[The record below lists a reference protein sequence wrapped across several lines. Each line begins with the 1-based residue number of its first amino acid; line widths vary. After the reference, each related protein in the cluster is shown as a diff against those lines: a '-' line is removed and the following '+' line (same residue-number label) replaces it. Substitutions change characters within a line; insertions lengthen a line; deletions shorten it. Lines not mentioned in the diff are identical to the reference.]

1 MNPNQLAECPLV
13 LKEFLG
19 YMETIKGKSPKTV
32 QEYFFDLR
40 TFFRYMKIK
49 KNLTA
54 ADTEFSEI
62 PIDDI
67 TIDFLSMVSLTDVY
81 EFMNFV
87 TIKRENKNAARARK
101 SASLRAFFQYLT
113 NKTHQLKENPVQEL
127 ETQSKK
133 NRCLNI

>member
-54 ADTEFSEI
+54 ADTEFSE
-62 PIDDI
+62 
-67 TIDFLSMVSLTDVY
+67 
-81 EFMNFV
+81 
-87 TIKRENKNAARARK
+87 
-101 SASLRAFFQYLT
+101 FQLMILLLIFIYGII
-113 NKTHQLKENPVQEL
+113 N
-127 ETQSKK
+127 
-133 NRCLNI
+133 

>member
-49 KNLTA
+49 KNL
-54 ADTEFSEI
+54 
-62 PIDDI
+62 
-67 TIDFLSMVSLTDVY
+67 
-81 EFMNFV
+81 
-87 TIKRENKNAARARK
+87 K
-101 SASLRAFFQYLT
+101 
-113 NKTHQLKENPVQEL
+113 LKKL
-127 ETQSKK
+127 E
-133 NRCLNI
+133 

>member
-87 TIKRENKNAARARK
+87 TIKRENKK
-101 SASLRAFFQYLT
+101 SL
-113 NKTHQLKENPVQEL
+113 
-127 ETQSKK
+127 
-133 NRCLNI
+133 NRIS